1 MHHWATPE
9 TDPITRPNSCPSEL
23 PLGPAVYTSVQ
34 VLSSGQ
40 APLRSAPLAWI
51 VERYHGRSTKK
62 AASPP
67 GSQLCPHQ
75 NGSFFRRVDQRAT
88 FFDLSILLELVD
100 ETDKDRMAV
109 VQSGTAFCRRI
120 TDVTFPH
127 MVLVLNEE
135 IIVRIQFIPK
145 PSNRSPQ

>member
-40 APLRSAPLAWI
+40 APLRYAPLAWI

-100 ETDKDRMAV
+100 ETEEDPV
-109 VQSGTAFCRRI
+109 PLVEEI
-120 TDVTFPH
+120 VDVTVPNV
-127 MVLVLNEE
+127 VLALDEE
-135 IIVRIQFIPK
+135 VVVGVQFNPETRDGA
-145 PSNRSPQ
+145 P